1 MAFLKKLYFLIVYE
15 RNIRLSLS
23 KVKIVK
29 VLSILS
35 PVLNFLSIFNV
46 IVLILLLSLE
56 GGYFNSRSFRIKDKS
71 LLISYLNV

>member
-1 MAFLKKLYFLIVYE
+1 MAFLKKLYFLIVYK
-15 RNIRLSLS
+15 RYIRLSLS